1 MILNKPNPYVILFVT
16 IFLLSSCSQVK
27 NIAYFQKLNS
37 SSESSNHKN
46 NSSKQ
51 KKNSSSSN
59 KNKKKST
66 DLINY
71 AGVDSGNNSS
81 EIIKSEN
88 NSSGL
93 YDARI
98 KPKDLL
104 SITVV
109 SSEPDASRMYNLVVP
124 QIAGAN
130 NQNDLFTQP
139 ALQTYLVDNQGE
151 INFPVFGK
159 IKVDGFTRKELE
171 TLLLLKLGPAFSKEK
186 PIITI
191 RFVNYS
197 VNILG
202 EVLKPGKFETTNDRL
217 TIFEGLALAGDLTI
231 YGRRDNVKV
240 LRENADGSK
249 EYITINLNDKNIIY
263 SPAYYLEQ
271 NDVVYIEPNK
281 SRSKS
286 SNYGAAESYGI
297 TSLSVLLTLTSL
309 VFTVFNLRL

>member
-1 MILNKPNPYVILFVT
+1 MCYKKSSLSVFLFLSILLI
-16 IFLLSSCSQVK
+16 SSCSEVK
-27 NIAYFQKLNS
+27 NIAYFQRID
-37 SSESSNHKN
+37 
-46 NSSKQ
+46 SSKEARNDQ
-51 KKNSSSSN
+51 QNQAEYSNSHKKPTDLLSYADSNSKNQNSANLQLEKNS
-59 KNKKKST
+59 
-66 DLINY
+66 
-71 AGVDSGNNSS
+71 AGLFN
-81 EIIKSEN
+81 
-88 NSSGL
+88 
-93 YDARI
+93 ARI

-109 SSEPDASRMYNLVVP
+109 SSEPEASKIYNLVVP
-124 QIAGAN
+124 QIEDASSPN
-130 NQNDLFTQP
+130 NMFSQP
-139 ALQTYLVDNQGE
+139 VLQSYLVNNEGN

-159 IKVDGFTRKELE
+159 LKVAGLTRKELE
-171 TLLLLKLGPAFSKEK
+171 LLLLEKLAPAFSKEK

-191 RFVNYS
+191 TFINYS

-202 EVLKPGKFETTNDRL
+202 EVQKPGKYETTNDRL

-240 LRENADGSK
+240 LREYGDGSK
-249 EYITINLNDKNIIY
+249 EYITMNLNDKKIIY

-271 NDVVYIEPNK
+271 NDVVYVEPNK

-309 VFTVFNLRL
+309 VFTVFNIKI